1 MLSTHAHAHART
13 YVRLS
18 THFIKADAMQ
28 RNFPSSP
35 TRRFFLA
42 RSASGRRRRQLR
54 RALLEPRAWSASAKS
69 AMLLISLNRRLS
81 AMFFISQLLACLGCV
96 DMQVRRQSSSM
107 KQA

>member
-1 MLSTHAHAHART
+1 
-13 YVRLS
+13 
-18 THFIKADAMQ
+18 MQ

-69 AMLLISLNRRLS
+69 AMLLTSFRLS
-81 AMFFISQLLACLGCV
+81 AMLFISQLLACLGCA

-107 KQA
+107 N